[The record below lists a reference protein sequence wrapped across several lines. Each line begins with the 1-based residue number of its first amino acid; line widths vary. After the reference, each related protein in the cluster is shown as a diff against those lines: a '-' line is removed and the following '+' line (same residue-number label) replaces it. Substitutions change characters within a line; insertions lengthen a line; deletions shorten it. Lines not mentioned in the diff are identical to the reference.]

1 MTTGRINQVAFTSP
15 LVSRPTLAATM
26 NRPASPPIPRPPQVN
41 ARASSRPMP
50 SLGPRTNARASLGQG
65 LRECPGQFK
74 CFLPKVRL
82 FANLSLGDLLQF
94 PSHFESA
101 SASPRDASY
110 IAATPRTD
118 SVRNA
123 RPRSHHVVGTMRR
136 LSRQAASPSQFSDV
150 SLGITCH
157 CAYPFSNKCHT
168 PPRRGKPAEA
178 FKRQCIPGT
187 APCG

>member
-118 SVRNA
+118 RSVTLG
-123 RPRSHHVVGTMRR
+123 H
-136 LSRQAASPSQFSDV
+136 AA
-150 SLGITCH
+150 IM
-157 CAYPFSNKCHT
+157 
-168 PPRRGKPAEA
+168 
-178 FKRQCIPGT
+178 
-187 APCG
+187 